1 MHFSVESAI
10 IYKMVYYEF
19 TDKVSDMKQVL
30 LLVDDNTID
39 LTGLKEILSKEE
51 QYDVISISSAKRVL
65 SYVEKQ
71 IPNLLIIGIGMNNLE
86 NLNVLESVRIRSSL
100 NSMPILVVTDNF
112 DEDMEER
119 CFAHGA
125 FDYVANSA
133 SACILKRRVEKALDY
148 SRSESFREASERD
161 YLTGVN
167 NRRFAEKVITEKMD
181 KEQGTFFLVDIDNF
195 KHINDI
201 FGHAMGDE
209 VLRMSADILKDNIM
223 PKDVLFR
230 LGGDEFGIYTSE
242 VNTVSQARQYAGRFI
257 DAYNNRKQDVP
268 YMRKA
273 SLSIGAAIVL
283 ETDKTFEDMYIKAD
297 KALYFVKQNGR
308 NSFYCYNANDDEKKR
323 LSALGRKTELQRFAD
338 LLTSYQNKNGVFE
351 VGYRE
356 FENVFEMASRFTKRN
371 DQKVQLL
378 LFTLVAVDDEEKDAV
393 FVEDTVAMLGD
404 TINRSLRRVD
414 ICVRFSTTQF
424 LVALI
429 DTEKQFIEVVTDRIM
444 QGFYKV
450 YKGKEYIITYDIA
463 DIK

>member
-1 MHFSVESAI
+1 M
-10 IYKMVYYEF
+10 YKMAYYKSIN
-19 TDKVSDMKQVL
+19 KVIDMKNML
-30 LLVDDNTID
+30 LLVEDNTVD
-39 LTGLKEILSKEE
+39 LSIFRELFGTDEEYDIVSINAGKE
-51 QYDVISISSAKRVL
+51 VL
-65 SYVEKQ
+65 SYVEKK
-71 IPNLLIIGIGMNNLE
+71 IPNLLIIGISTDNDE
-86 NLNVLESVRIRSSL
+86 NLNVLDSVRIRASL
-100 NSMPILVVTDNF
+100 NSMPVLVIADKF
-112 DEDMEER
+112 DEEMEEK
-119 CFAHGA
+119 CFAQGA
-125 FDYVANSA
+125 FDYVVISSSA
-133 SACILKRRVEKALDY
+133 AILKRRVEKALDY
-148 SRSESFREASERD
+148 SRSESFREASEKD

-167 NRRFAEKVITEKMD
+167 NRRFAEKVIAEKLLSG
-181 KEQGTFFLVDIDNF
+181 EGTFFLVDIDNF

-209 VLRMSADILKDNIM
+209 VLRMSADILKDNVM
-223 PKDVLFR
+223 PKDILFR
-230 LGGDEFGIYTSE
+230 LGGDEFGIYSAE
-242 VNTVSQARQYAGRFI
+242 VNTVGQAKQYAARFI
-257 DAYNNRKQDVP
+257 DMYSNKKQDIP

-283 ETDKTFEDMYIKAD
+283 DKETTFEEIYAKAD

-308 NSFYCYNANDDEKKR
+308 NSFYCYNENDDEKKR

-378 LFTLVAVDDEEKDAV
+378 LFTLVSVDDEEKDAV

-429 DTEKQFIEVVTDRIM
+429 DTEKQYIEIVTDRIM
-444 QGFYKV
+444 QEFYRV
-450 YKGKEYIITYDIA
+450 YKGREYIVTYDIA